1 MSHIIIWIIAL
12 ILLVPTY
19 GISILIAIVLSVMI
33 NKTSSSGFSGGS
45 MEYQINQAYLAFCKA
60 EYGETFYSWQYNGF
74 KLTKVIEYVLFEK
87 LLDGEHGVMA
97 QLNEYKRL
105 QILERAFK
113 IVYTYHKAKGLNS
126 GEPIDFY
133 FLDNIIY

>member
-19 GISILIAIVLSVMI
+19 GISILIAIVLSVVI

-45 MEYQINQAYLAFCKA
+45 MEYQMNQAYLAFCKA

-74 KLTKVIEYVLFEK
+74 KLTKVIEYVLFER
-87 LLDGEHGVMA
+87 LLNGKPNTMA
-97 QLNEYKRL
+97 NLNEYKRL
-105 QILERAFK
+105 ALLEKAFK
-113 IVYTYHKAKGLNS
+113 IVYTYHKTKGLDS

-133 FLDNIIY
+133 FLDSII

>member
-19 GISILIAIVLSVMI
+19 GISILIAIVLSVVI

-45 MEYQINQAYLAFCKA
+45 MEYQMNQAYLAFCKA

-74 KLTKVIEYVLFEK
+74 KLTKVIEYVLFER
-87 LLDGEHGVMA
+87 LLNGKPNTMA
-97 QLNEYKRL
+97 NLNEYKRL
-105 QILERAFK
+105 ALLEKAFK
-113 IVYTYHKAKGLNS
+113 IVYTYHKAKGLDS

-133 FLDNIIY
+133 FFDSII

>member
-45 MEYQINQAYLAFCKA
+45 MEYQMNQAYLAFCKA

-74 KLTKVIEYVLFEK
+74 KLTKVIEYVLFER
-87 LLDGEHGVMA
+87 LLNGKPNTMA
-97 QLNEYKRL
+97 NLNEYKRL
-105 QILERAFK
+105 ALLEKAFK
-113 IVYTYHKAKGLNS
+113 SYILITKPKA
-126 GEPIDFY
+126 
-133 FLDNIIY
+133 

>member
-19 GISILIAIVLSVMI
+19 GLSILIAIVLSVMI

-45 MEYQINQAYLAFCKA
+45 MEYQMNQAYLAFCKA

-74 KLTKVIEYVLFEK
+74 KLTKVIEYVLFER
-87 LLDGEHGVMA
+87 LLNGKPNTMA
-97 QLNEYKRL
+97 NLNEYKRL
-105 QILERAFK
+105 ALLEKAFK
-113 IVYTYHKAKGLNS
+113 IVYTYHKAKGLDS

-133 FLDNIIY
+133 FLDSII

>member
-1 MSHIIIWIIAL
+1 MSHISIWIIAL

-19 GISILIAIVLSVMI
+19 GISILIAIVLSVVI

-45 MEYQINQAYLAFCKA
+45 MEYQMNQAYLAFCKA

-74 KLTKVIEYVLFEK
+74 KLTKVIEYVLFER
-87 LLDGEHGVMA
+87 LLNGKPNTMA
-97 QLNEYKRL
+97 NLNEYKRL
-105 QILERAFK
+105 ALLEKAFK
-113 IVYTYHKAKGLNS
+113 IVYTYHKAKGLDS

-133 FLDNIIY
+133 FLDSII

>member
-1 MSHIIIWIIAL
+1 MSHIIIWIISL

-45 MEYQINQAYLAFCKA
+45 MEYQMNQAYLAFCKA

-74 KLTKVIEYVLFEK
+74 KLTKVIEYVLFER
-87 LLDGEHGVMA
+87 LLNGKPNTMA
-97 QLNEYKRL
+97 NLNEYKRL
-105 QILERAFK
+105 ALLEKAFK
-113 IVYTYHKAKGLNS
+113 IVYTYHKAKGLDS

-133 FLDNIIY
+133 FLDSII

>member
-19 GISILIAIVLSVMI
+19 GISILIEIVLSVVI

-45 MEYQINQAYLAFCKA
+45 MEYQMNQAYLAFCKA

-74 KLTKVIEYVLFEK
+74 KLTKVIEYVLFER
-87 LLDGEHGVMA
+87 LLNGKPNTMA
-97 QLNEYKRL
+97 NLNEYKRL
-105 QILERAFK
+105 ALLEKAFK
-113 IVYTYHKAKGLNS
+113 IVYTYHKAKGLDS

-133 FLDNIIY
+133 FLDSII

>member
-19 GISILIAIVLSVMI
+19 GISILIAIVLSVVI

-45 MEYQINQAYLAFCKA
+45 MEYQMNQAYLAFCKA

-74 KLTKVIEYVLFEK
+74 KLTKVIEYVLFER
-87 LLDGEHGVMA
+87 LLNGKPNTIA
-97 QLNEYKRL
+97 NLNEYKRL
-105 QILERAFK
+105 ALLEKAFK
-113 IVYTYHKAKGLNS
+113 IVYTYHKAKGLDS

-133 FLDNIIY
+133 FLDSII

>member
-19 GISILIAIVLSVMI
+19 GISILIAIVLSVVI

-45 MEYQINQAYLAFCKA
+45 MEYQMNQAYLAFCKA

-74 KLTKVIEYVLFEK
+74 TLTKVIEYVLFER
-87 LLDGEHGVMA
+87 LLNDKPNTMA
-97 QLNEYKRL
+97 NLNEYKRL
-105 QILERAFK
+105 ALLEKAFK
-113 IVYTYHKAKGLNS
+113 IVYTYHKAKGLDS

-133 FLDNIIY
+133 FLDSII

>member
-45 MEYQINQAYLAFCKA
+45 MEYQMNQAYLAFCKA

-74 KLTKVIEYVLFEK
+74 KLTKVIEYVLFER
-87 LLDGEHGVMA
+87 LLNGEPNAMA
-97 QLNEYKRL
+97 HLNEYKRL
-105 QILERAFK
+105 ALLEKAFK
-113 IVYTYHKAKGLNS
+113 IVYTYHKAKGLDS

-133 FLDNIIY
+133 FLDSM

>member
-19 GISILIAIVLSVMI
+19 GISILIAIVLSVVI

-45 MEYQINQAYLAFCKA
+45 MEYQMNQAYLAFCKA

-74 KLTKVIEYVLFEK
+74 KLTKVIEYVLFER
-87 LLDGEHGVMA
+87 LLDGKPNTMA
-97 QLNEYKRL
+97 NLNEYKRL
-105 QILERAFK
+105 ALLEKAFK
-113 IVYTYHKAKGLNS
+113 IVYTYHKAKGLDS

-133 FLDNIIY
+133 FLDSII

>member
-19 GISILIAIVLSVMI
+19 GISILIAIVLSVVI

-45 MEYQINQAYLAFCKA
+45 MEYQMNQAYLAFCKA

-74 KLTKVIEYVLFEK
+74 KLTKVIEYVLFER
-87 LLDGEHGVMA
+87 LLNGKPNTMA
-97 QLNEYKRL
+97 NLNEYKRL
-105 QILERAFK
+105 ALLEKAFK
-113 IVYTYHKAKGLNS
+113 IVYTDHKAKGLDS

-133 FLDNIIY
+133 FLDSII

>member
-12 ILLVPTY
+12 ILLMPTY

-45 MEYQINQAYLAFCKA
+45 MEYQMNQAYLAFCKA

-74 KLTKVIEYVLFEK
+74 KLTKVIEYVLFER
-87 LLDGEHGVMA
+87 LLNGKPNTMA
-97 QLNEYKRL
+97 NLNEYKRL
-105 QILERAFK
+105 ALLEKAFK
-113 IVYTYHKAKGLNS
+113 IVYTYHKAKGLDS

-133 FLDNIIY
+133 FLDSII

>member
-19 GISILIAIVLSVMI
+19 GISILIAIVLSVVI

-45 MEYQINQAYLAFCKA
+45 MEYQMNQAYLAFCKA
-60 EYGETFYSWQYNGF
+60 EYGETFYSWQYTGF
-74 KLTKVIEYVLFEK
+74 KLTKVIEYVLFER
-87 LLDGEHGVMA
+87 LLNGKPNTMA
-97 QLNEYKRL
+97 NLNEYKRL
-105 QILERAFK
+105 ALLEKAFK
-113 IVYTYHKAKGLNS
+113 IVYTYHKAKGLDS

-133 FLDNIIY
+133 FLDSII

>member
-45 MEYQINQAYLAFCKA
+45 MEYQMNQAYLAFCKA

-74 KLTKVIEYVLFEK
+74 KLTKVIEYVLFER
-87 LLDGEHGVMA
+87 LLNGKPNAMA
-97 QLNEYKRL
+97 NLNEYKRL
-105 QILERAFK
+105 ALLEKAFK
-113 IVYTYHKAKGLNS
+113 IVYTYHKAKGLDS

-133 FLDNIIY
+133 FLDSII

>member
-12 ILLVPTY
+12 ILLVSTY
-19 GISILIAIVLSVMI
+19 GISILIAIVLSVVI

-45 MEYQINQAYLAFCKA
+45 MEYQMNQAYLAFCKA

-74 KLTKVIEYVLFEK
+74 KLTKVIEYVLFER
-87 LLDGEHGVMA
+87 LLNGKPNTMA
-97 QLNEYKRL
+97 NLNEYKRL
-105 QILERAFK
+105 ALLEKAFK
-113 IVYTYHKAKGLNS
+113 IVYTYHKAKGLDS

-133 FLDNIIY
+133 FLDSII

>member
-19 GISILIAIVLSVMI
+19 GISILIAIVLSVVI

-45 MEYQINQAYLAFCKA
+45 MEYQMNQAYLAFCKA

-74 KLTKVIEYVLFEK
+74 KLTKVIEYVLFER
-87 LLDGEHGVMA
+87 LLNGKPNTMA
-97 QLNEYKRL
+97 NLNEYKRL
-105 QILERAFK
+105 ALLEKAFK
-113 IVYTYHKAKGLNS
+113 IVYTYHKAKGLDS

-133 FLDNIIY
+133 FLDSII

>member
-1 MSHIIIWIIAL
+1 MSHIIICIISL

-45 MEYQINQAYLAFCKA
+45 MEYQMNQAYLAFCKA

-74 KLTKVIEYVLFEK
+74 KLTKVIEYVLFER
-87 LLDGEHGVMA
+87 LLNGEPNAMA
-97 QLNEYKRL
+97 HLNEYKRL
-105 QILERAFK
+105 ALLEKAFK
-113 IVYTYHKAKGLNS
+113 IVYTYHKAKGLDS

-133 FLDNIIY
+133 FLDSII

>member
-45 MEYQINQAYLAFCKA
+45 MEYQMNQAYLAFCKA

-74 KLTKVIEYVLFEK
+74 KLTKVIEYVLFER
-87 LLDGEHGVMA
+87 LLNGKPNTMA
-97 QLNEYKRL
+97 NLNEYKRL
-105 QILERAFK
+105 ALLQKAFK
-113 IVYTYHKAKGLNS
+113 IVYTYHKAKGLDS

-133 FLDNIIY
+133 FLDSII

>member
-12 ILLVPTY
+12 ILLVPAY
-19 GISILIAIVLSVMI
+19 GISILTAIVLSVVI

-45 MEYQINQAYLAFCKA
+45 MEYQMNQAYLAFCKA

-74 KLTKVIEYVLFEK
+74 KLTKVIEYVLFER
-87 LLDGEHGVMA
+87 LLNGKPNTMA
-97 QLNEYKRL
+97 NLNEYKRL
-105 QILERAFK
+105 ALLEKAFK
-113 IVYTYHKAKGLNS
+113 IVYTYHKAKGLDS

-133 FLDNIIY
+133 FLDSII

>member
-45 MEYQINQAYLAFCKA
+45 MEYQMNQAYLAFCKA

-74 KLTKVIEYVLFEK
+74 KLTKVIEYVLFER
-87 LLDGEHGVMA
+87 LLDGKPNTMA
-97 QLNEYKRL
+97 NLNEYKRL
-105 QILERAFK
+105 ALLEKAFK
-113 IVYTYHKAKGLNS
+113 IVYTYHKAKGLDS

-133 FLDNIIY
+133 FLDSII

>member
-33 NKTSSSGFSGGS
+33 NKISSSGFSGGS
-45 MEYQINQAYLAFCKA
+45 MEYQMNQAYLAFCKA

-74 KLTKVIEYVLFEK
+74 KLTKVIEYVLFER
-87 LLDGEHGVMA
+87 LLNGKPNAMA
-97 QLNEYKRL
+97 NLNEYKRL
-105 QILERAFK
+105 ALLEKAFK
-113 IVYTYHKAKGLNS
+113 IVYTYHKAKGLDS

-133 FLDNIIY
+133 FLDSII

>member
-1 MSHIIIWIIAL
+1 MSHIIIWTIAL

-45 MEYQINQAYLAFCKA
+45 MEYQMNQAYLAFCKA

-74 KLTKVIEYVLFEK
+74 KLTKVIEYVLFER
-87 LLDGEHGVMA
+87 LLNGKPNTMA
-97 QLNEYKRL
+97 NLNEYKRL
-105 QILERAFK
+105 ALLEKAFK
-113 IVYTYHKAKGLNS
+113 IVYTYHKAKGLDS

-133 FLDNIIY
+133 FLDSII

>member
-45 MEYQINQAYLAFCKA
+45 MEYQMNQAYLAFCKA

-74 KLTKVIEYVLFEK
+74 KLTKVIEYVLFER
-87 LLDGEHGVMA
+87 LLNGEPNAMA
-97 QLNEYKRL
+97 HLNEYKRL
-105 QILERAFK
+105 ALLEKAFK
-113 IVYTYHKAKGLNS
+113 IVYTYHKAKGLDS

-133 FLDNIIY
+133 FLDSII

>member
-45 MEYQINQAYLAFCKA
+45 MEYQMNQAYLAFCKA

-74 KLTKVIEYVLFEK
+74 KLTKVIEYVLFER
-87 LLDGEHGVMA
+87 LLNGEPNAMA
-97 QLNEYKRL
+97 HLNEYKRL
-105 QILERAFK
+105 ALLEKAFK
-113 IVYTYHKAKGLNS
+113 IVYTYHKAKGLDS

-133 FLDNIIY
+133 FLASII

>member
-45 MEYQINQAYLAFCKA
+45 MEYQMNQAYLAFCKA

-74 KLTKVIEYVLFEK
+74 KLTKVIEYVLFER
-87 LLDGEHGVMA
+87 LLNGKPNTMA
-97 QLNEYKRL
+97 NLNEYKRL
-105 QILERAFK
+105 AQLKKAFK
-113 IVYTYHKAKGLNS
+113 IVYTYHKAKGLDS

-133 FLDNIIY
+133 FLDSII

>member
-19 GISILIAIVLSVMI
+19 GISILIAIVLSVVI

-45 MEYQINQAYLAFCKA
+45 MEYQMNQAYLAFCKA

-74 KLTKVIEYVLFEK
+74 KLTKVIEYVLFER
-87 LLDGEHGVMA
+87 LLNGKPNTMA
-97 QLNEYKRL
+97 NLNEYKRL
-105 QILERAFK
+105 ALLEKAFK
-113 IVYTYHKAKGLNS
+113 IVYTYHKAKGLDR

-133 FLDNIIY
+133 FLDSII

>member
-19 GISILIAIVLSVMI
+19 GISILIAIVLSVVI
-33 NKTSSSGFSGGS
+33 NKISSSGFSGGS
-45 MEYQINQAYLAFCKA
+45 MEYQMNQAYLAFCKA

-74 KLTKVIEYVLFEK
+74 KLTKVIEYVLFER
-87 LLDGEHGVMA
+87 LLNGKPNTMA
-97 QLNEYKRL
+97 NLNEYKRL
-105 QILERAFK
+105 ALLEKAFK
-113 IVYTYHKAKGLNS
+113 IVYTYHKAKGLDS

-133 FLDNIIY
+133 FLDSII

>member
-45 MEYQINQAYLAFCKA
+45 MEYQMNQVYLAFCKA

-74 KLTKVIEYVLFEK
+74 KLTKVIEYVLFER
-87 LLDGEHGVMA
+87 LLNGKPNAMA
-97 QLNEYKRL
+97 NLNEYKRL
-105 QILERAFK
+105 ALLEKAFK
-113 IVYTYHKAKGLNS
+113 IVYTYHKAKGLDS

-133 FLDNIIY
+133 FLDSII

>member
-19 GISILIAIVLSVMI
+19 GISILIAIVLSVVI

-45 MEYQINQAYLAFCKA
+45 MEYQMNQAYLAFCKA

-74 KLTKVIEYVLFEK
+74 KLTKVIEYVLFER
-87 LLDGEHGVMA
+87 LLNGKPNTMA
-97 QLNEYKRL
+97 NLNEYKRL
-105 QILERAFK
+105 ALLEKAFK
-113 IVYTYHKAKGLNS
+113 IVYTYHKAKGLDS
-126 GEPIDFY
+126 GKPIDFY
-133 FLDNIIY
+133 FLDSII

>member
-19 GISILIAIVLSVMI
+19 GISILIAIVLSVTI

-45 MEYQINQAYLAFCKA
+45 MEYQMNQAYLAFCKA

-74 KLTKVIEYVLFEK
+74 KLTKVIEYVLFER
-87 LLDGEHGVMA
+87 LLNGEPNAMA
-97 QLNEYKRL
+97 HLNEYKRL
-105 QILERAFK
+105 ALLEKAF
-113 IVYTYHKAKGLNS
+113 S
-126 GEPIDFY
+126 
-133 FLDNIIY
+133 IYLSQSQRLR